1 MRVSVRRALPFL
13 APSLA
18 GLLIFYLGPLLAGA
32 PFSVWSPGQGWLG
45 PAPFAATLQNA
56 MFRMGLGNS
65 ALFLLLCV
73 PATLGLALAL
83 SLWLNGARSAA
94 RWLQSL
100 VFLPYVLPTVC
111 ALFAFRWLLDYGGVV
126 NRLRAALGLAQTAF
140 LSGAALRGVVL
151 LLFLW
156 KNTGFFSAFLST
168 RLFSTPRD
176 LIEMARLDGAN
187 ALGRFFAVYLPH
199 LRPTLVFALVLC
211 AVQAM
216 DIFRECY
223 LLAGSYPAPEVYTL
237 QHYLYN
243 RFHSGDYASAAA
255 ALYLILPISGL
266 MVWGLLE
273 GERRA
278 EGA

>member
-1 MRVSVRRALPFL
+1 MRVSLRKVLPFL
-13 APSLA
+13 APSLV
-18 GLLIFYLGPLLAGA
+18 GLLIFFLGPLVIGL
-32 PFSVWSPGQGWLG
+32 PFSVWSPGRGWLG
-45 PAPFAATLQNA
+45 LGPFLATLQNA
-56 MFRMGLGNS
+56 MFRLGVRNS

-73 PATLGLALAL
+73 PSTLGLALAF
-83 SLWLNGARSAA
+83 SLWLNRARRAA

-100 VFLPYVLPTVC
+100 LFLPYVLPTVC
-111 ALFAFRWLLDYGGVV
+111 AQFAFQRLLDYGGVV
-126 NRLRAALGLAQTAF
+126 NRLRWALGLEQVAF
-140 LSGAALRGVVL
+140 FSGTALRGVVL

-156 KNTGFFSAFLST
+156 KNTGFFVAFLST

-187 ALGRFFAVYLPH
+187 AFGRFFTVYLPH

-211 AVQAM
+211 VVQAM
-216 DIFRECY
+216 EIFRECY

-255 ALYLILPISGL
+255 ALYLILPVSGL
-266 MVWGLLE
+266 MVWGLLA